1 MGFNKRFITKN
12 KILSTN
18 DSDLD
23 ILFSED
29 ALIMDD
35 WSSKFLKLYEQGKN
49 KNNILTLLDND
60 AQQK

>member
-18 DSDLD
+18 NSDLD
-23 ILFSED
+23 ILFSAD

>member
-1 MGFNKRFITKN
+1 MGLNKRFITKN
-12 KILSTN
+12 KIFNTN

-23 ILFSED
+23 ILFSAD

>member
-18 DSDLD
+18 NSDLD
-23 ILFSED
+23 ILFSAD

-49 KNNILTLLDND
+49 KNNILTLLDNE